1 MAGDDRWQAGEA
13 SGSCARSWCLPE
25 LGCSTSAW
33 ASPRCVPSERHCSS
47 QPETRPRGAQ
57 TRRRPRPTTL
67 CAFCRGRSRQSCTLI
82 SPLGE
87 DSNRIHRQYGVWV
100 QVRITKRDG
109 EYFTHSTVQ
118 VVVQMHGQ
126 RTNKRT
132 NTTTSGELRQFP
144 RYLILIERVLVD
156 DPRSFDRDSWCGR
169 WRSSNVAALSF
180 SLNTLRIDASTR
192 WHI

>member
-33 ASPRCVPSERHCSS
+33 ASPRCVPRICSS

-57 TRRRPRPTTL
+57 TRRRLRPTTL
-67 CAFCRGRSRQSCTLI
+67 RAFCRGRSRQSCTLI

-109 EYFTHSTVQ
+109 EYFTLARRLDSAGGGTDAWTAD
-118 VVVQMHGQ
+118 GQ
-126 RTNKRT
+126 TDEHDNLGRTAAV
-132 NTTTSGELRQFP
+132 SPL
-144 RYLILIERVLVD
+144 L
-156 DPRSFDRDSWCGR
+156 DPD
-169 WRSSNVAALSF
+169 
-180 SLNTLRIDASTR
+180 
-192 WHI
+192 